1 MYEYTKHVA
10 RCEILTTVL
19 LRIQVFW
26 DVTLSL
32 NNGRQSNKF
41 HLNPQHISSYHKF
54 TATVLHNDDFRI
66 LDNTANQNGLFSIP
80 SN

>member
-1 MYEYTKHVA
+1 MYEYTKNVA
-10 RCEILTTVL
+10 RCEILTAVL

-26 DVTLSL
+26 DATLSL
-32 NNGRQSNKF
+32 AKGRNSNKF

-54 TATVLHNDDFRI
+54 TATVLHNDFRI
-66 LDNTANQNGLFSIP
+66 LDNTANQNELFSIP